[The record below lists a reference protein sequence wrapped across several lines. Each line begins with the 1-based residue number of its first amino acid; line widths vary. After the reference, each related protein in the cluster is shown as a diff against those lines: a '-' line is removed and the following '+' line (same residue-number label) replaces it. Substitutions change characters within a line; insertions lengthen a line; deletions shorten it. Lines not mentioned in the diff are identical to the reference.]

1 MHKSNHI
8 LVNKPLHLHCFF
20 NINNLYFVPFSCSVA
35 FSLNFRRSSPGPF
48 SGTTGGNK
56 GYVEFDF
63 YRFLFSI
70 LDTTMEESL
79 RVREGHLKGFIM
91 YSLGEVMH
99 AIVLFGSFCVTDHLP
114 LP

>member
-1 MHKSNHI
+1 MQNPTNSSINPYVFTVSLTSTI
-8 LVNKPLHLHCFF
+8 YISIPL
-20 NINNLYFVPFSCSVA
+20 SCSVA
-35 FSLNFRRSSPGPF
+35 FSLNFRRSSQGPF

-79 RVREGHLKGFIM
+79 RVREGRLKGFIM

-99 AIVLFGSFCVTDHLP
+99 AIVLFESFCVTDHLP

>member
-1 MHKSNHI
+1 M
-8 LVNKPLHLHCFF
+8 
-20 NINNLYFVPFSCSVA
+20 A

-48 SGTTGGNK
+48 SRNDGWEK
-56 GYVEFDF
+56 RLHVEFDF

-99 AIVLFGSFCVTDHLP
+99 AIVLFGSFCVNDHLP

>member
-1 MHKSNHI
+1 M
-8 LVNKPLHLHCFF
+8 
-20 NINNLYFVPFSCSVA
+20 A

-48 SGTTGGNK
+48 SGKTAGK
-56 GYVEFDF
+56 KEKRLHVEFDF

-99 AIVLFGSFCVTDHLP
+99 AIVLFGSFCVNDHLP

>member
-1 MHKSNHI
+1 M
-8 LVNKPLHLHCFF
+8 
-20 NINNLYFVPFSCSVA
+20 A
-35 FSLNFRRSSPGPF
+35 FSLNFCRSSPGPF
-48 SGTTGGNK
+48 SGTTSGNK

-79 RVREGHLKGFIM
+79 RVREDHLKGFIM
-91 YSLGEVMH
+91 YSLGEVTH
-99 AIVLFGSFCVTDHLP
+99 AIVLFGSFCVNDHLP

>member
-1 MHKSNHI
+1 MQNPTNSSINPYVFTVSLTSTI
-8 LVNKPLHLHCFF
+8 YISIPL
-20 NINNLYFVPFSCSVA
+20 SCSVA

-48 SGTTGGNK
+48 SGTTAGKK
-56 GYVEFDF
+56 GYVH
-63 YRFLFSI
+63 RFLFSI

-99 AIVLFGSFCVTDHLP
+99 TIVLFGSLCVNDHLP